1 MVSVVVPFRGAGGK
15 HRLAPLPE
23 PARAELALAM
33 LGDVLAACV
42 PVGATTVVTNDA
54 AAAELASELGAAVIA
69 DPGGGQGAAVAAAL
83 AALRSEGPALV
94 VNADLPLVRPADLL
108 ALLAVVPPGGL
119 AYAPAADGTTNA
131 LALASPELFAPLY
144 GAGSAARFVARA
156 EQLGRGAT
164 AAPLPGLVADV
175 DTLADLERAGDSLGA
190 RTRAALAVSAR

>member
-15 HRLAPLPE
+15 HRLAPLSE

-33 LGDVLAACV
+33 LGDVLEACV
-42 PVGATTVVTNDA
+42 SVGATAVVSNDGPA
-54 AAAELASELGAAVIA
+54 GDVAAELGASVVA

-83 AALRSEGPALV
+83 ALVTEGPALV

-108 ALLAVVPPGGL
+108 ALLASVPPGGL

-131 LALASPELFAPLY
+131 LALASPLLFAPLY
-144 GAGSAARFVARA
+144 GRGSAARFAAHA
-156 EQLGRGAT
+156 EQLGRVAV
-164 AAPLPGLVADV
+164 AAPLPGLVTDV
-175 DTLADLERAGDSLGA
+175 DTLDDLDRVGARAGA

>member
-1 MVSVVVPFRGAGGK
+1 MVSLVVPFRGAGGK

-33 LGDVLAACV
+33 LGDVLEACV
-42 PVGATTVVTNDA
+42 PVGATAVVSNDA
-54 AAAELASELGAAVIA
+54 PAAELAAELGASIVA
-69 DPGGGQGAAVAAAL
+69 DPGRGQGAAVAAAL
-83 AALRSEGPALV
+83 ALVPEGPVIV

-108 ALLAVVPPGGL
+108 ALLAAVPPRGI

-131 LALASPELFAPLY
+131 LALASAELFAPLY
-144 GAGSAARFVARA
+144 GRGSAARFAAHA
-156 EQLGRGAT
+156 EELGRTAA

-175 DTLADLERAGDSLGA
+175 DTLEDLESVGPRAGA

>member
-15 HRLAPLPE
+15 HRLAPLSE

-33 LGDVLAACV
+33 LGDVIEACV
-42 PVGATTVVTNDA
+42 SVGATAVVSNDGP
-54 AAAELASELGAAVIA
+54 AAELAADLGASVVA

-83 AALRSEGPALV
+83 ALVAEGPALV

-108 ALLAVVPPGGL
+108 ALLASVPPGGL

-131 LALASPELFAPLY
+131 LALASPLLFAPLY
-144 GAGSAARFVARA
+144 GRGSAARFAAHA
-156 EQLGRGAT
+156 EQLGRVAV
-164 AAPLPGLVADV
+164 AAPLPGLVTDV
-175 DTLADLERAGDSLGA
+175 DTLADLDRVGAKAGA

>member
-33 LGDVLAACV
+33 LGDVLEACV
-42 PVGATTVVTNDA
+42 AIGATTLVSNDGP
-54 AAAELASELGAAVIA
+54 AAELAAELGASALA

-83 AALRSEGPALV
+83 ALVTDGPVLV
-94 VNADLPLVRPADLL
+94 VNADLPLVRPSDLL
-108 ALLAVVPPGGL
+108 ALLAVVPPGGI

-144 GAGSAARFVARA
+144 GAGSAARFVAHA
-156 EQLGRGAT
+156 ERLGRAAA

-175 DTLADLERAGDSLGA
+175 DTLADLERAGERAGA

>member
-15 HRLAPLPE
+15 HRLAPLSE

-33 LGDVLAACV
+33 LGDVLEACV
-42 PVGATTVVTNDA
+42 SVGATAVVSNDGP
-54 AAAELASELGAAVIA
+54 AAELAAELGASVVA

-83 AALRSEGPALV
+83 ALVTEGPALV

-108 ALLAVVPPGGL
+108 ALLATVPPGGL

-131 LALASPELFAPLY
+131 LALASPLLFAPLY
-144 GAGSAARFVARA
+144 GRGSAERFAAHA
-156 EQLGRGAT
+156 EQLGRAAAAAT
-164 AAPLPGLVADV
+164 LPGLVADV
-175 DTLADLERAGDSLGA
+175 DTLEDLDRVGAKAGA

>member
-15 HRLAPLPE
+15 HRLAPLSE

-33 LGDVLAACV
+33 LGDVLEACV
-42 PVGATTVVTNDA
+42 SVGATAVVSNDGP
-54 AAAELASELGAAVIA
+54 AAELAAELGASIVA

-83 AALRSEGPALV
+83 ALVTEGPALV

-108 ALLAVVPPGGL
+108 ALLANVPPGGL

-131 LALASPELFAPLY
+131 LALASPLLFAPLY
-144 GAGSAARFVARA
+144 GRGSAERFAAHA
-156 EQLGRGAT
+156 EQLGR
-164 AAPLPGLVADV
+164 AAAAAALPGLAADV
-175 DTLADLERAGDSLGA
+175 DTLEDLDRVGAKAGA

>member
-1 MVSVVVPFRGAGGK
+1 MVSIVVPFRGAGGK

-33 LGDVLAACV
+33 LGDVLEACV
-42 PVGATTVVTNDA
+42 TVGSTAVVSNDGG
-54 AAAELASELGAAVIA
+54 AAELAAELGASIVA

-83 AALRSEGPALV
+83 ALVVEGPVLV

-108 ALLAVVPPGGL
+108 ALLATVPPRGL

-131 LALASPELFAPLY
+131 LALASAELFAPLY
-144 GAGSAARFVARA
+144 GRGSAARFAAHA
-156 EQLGRGAT
+156 ERLGAGAA
-164 AAPLPGLVADV
+164 AAPLPGLAADI
-175 DTLADLERAGDSLGA
+175 DTLADLEALGPRAGA

>member
-33 LGDVLAACV
+33 LGDVLEACV
-42 PVGATTVVTNDA
+42 SVGATAVVSNDG
-54 AAAELASELGAAVIA
+54 AAAEVAAELGASVVR
-69 DPGGGQGAAVAAAL
+69 DPGGGQSAAVAAAL
-83 AALRSEGPALV
+83 ALVPQGPALV

-108 ALLAVVPPGGL
+108 ALLAVLPPRGL

-144 GAGSAARFVARA
+144 GRGSAARFAAHA
-156 EQLGRGAT
+156 ESLGRSVA

-175 DTLADLERAGDSLGA
+175 DTLEDLDAVGGRVGT

>member
-42 PVGATTVVTNDA
+42 SVGATTVVSNDGP
-54 AAAELASELGAAVIA
+54 AAELALELGASVLA

-83 AALRSEGPALV
+83 ALLSESPALI

-131 LALASPELFAPLY
+131 LAVASPELFAPLY
-144 GAGSAARFVARA
+144 GAGSAARFVAHA
-156 EQLGRGAT
+156 ERLGRAAV

-175 DTLADLERAGDSLGA
+175 DTLADLERAGEGA
-190 RTRAALAVSAR
+190 GPRTRAALVVSAR

>member
-1 MVSVVVPFRGAGGK
+1 MVSIVVPFRGAGGK

-33 LGDVLAACV
+33 LGDVLEACV
-42 PVGATTVVTNDA
+42 PVGATALVSNDGPA
-54 AAAELASELGAAVIA
+54 GELAAELGASVVA

-83 AALRSEGPALV
+83 ALVPEGPVLV

-108 ALLAVVPPGGL
+108 ALLAMVPPRGL

-144 GAGSAARFVARA
+144 GTGSAARFVAHA
-156 EQLGRGAT
+156 EELGRGAT
-164 AAPLPGLVADV
+164 EAPLPGLVADV
-175 DTLADLERAGDSLGA
+175 DTLEDLERIGERAGI
-190 RTRAALAVSAR
+190 RTRLALVVAVR

>member
-33 LGDVLAACV
+33 LGDVLEACV
-42 PVGATTVVTNDA
+42 SVGNTTVVSSDGP
-54 AAAELASELGAAVIA
+54 AAELAAELGASVLA

-83 AALRSEGPALV
+83 ALLTLGPALV
-94 VNADLPLVRPADLL
+94 VNADLPLLHAADLL
-108 ALLAVVPPGGL
+108 ALLAVVPPGGI

-144 GAGSAARFVARA
+144 GAGSAARFVAHIER
-156 EQLGRGAT
+156 LGRT
-164 AAPLPGLVADV
+164 AVEASLPGLVADV
-175 DTLADLERAGDSLGA
+175 DTLADLEHAGKRAGT
-190 RTRAALAVSAR
+190 RTRAAMAVSAR